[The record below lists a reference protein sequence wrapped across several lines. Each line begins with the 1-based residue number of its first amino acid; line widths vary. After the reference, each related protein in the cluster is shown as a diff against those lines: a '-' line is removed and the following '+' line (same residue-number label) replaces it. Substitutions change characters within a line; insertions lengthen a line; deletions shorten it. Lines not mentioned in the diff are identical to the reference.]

1 MTFAM
6 LEFLGLYLLAA
17 SMHPHRGVLLGG
29 WRTIAT
35 PRATVIAGW
44 SLVALSFGLAIAG
57 GATSDIV
64 TWFGLLPLACG
75 AILLGLSFAPQLVR
89 AAVVAGLAGSLA
101 AMVLH

>member
-17 SMHPHRGVLLGG
+17 SMQPHRGVLLGG
-29 WRTIAT
+29 WRSIAT

-44 SLVALSFGLAIAG
+44 ALLALSLGLAVA
-57 GATSDIV
+57 SRRPPDIV

-75 AILLGLSFAPQLVR
+75 AILSGLSFAPHLVR
-89 AAVVAGLAGSLA
+89 AFVVAGLAGGLVA
-101 AMVLH
+101 IALH

>member
-1 MTFAM
+1 MTFAL

-17 SMHPHRGVLLGG
+17 SMQPHRGVLLGN

-44 SLVALSFGLAIAG
+44 ALLALSFGLAVAG
-57 GATSDIV
+57 PAPTDII

-75 AILLGLSFAPQLVR
+75 TILLGLSFAPHLVR
-89 AAVVAGLAGSLA
+89 AFVIAGLAGSLA
-101 AMVLH
+101 AMVLR

>member
-17 SMHPHRGVLLGG
+17 SMQPHRGVLLGN

-44 SLVALSFGLAIAG
+44 VLLALSLGLAVASRQP
-57 GATSDIV
+57 TDIV

-75 AILLGLSFAPQLVR
+75 AILLGLSFAPHLVR
-89 AAVVAGLAGSLA
+89 AAMIAGLAGGLA
-101 AMVLH
+101 AMILH

>member
-6 LEFLGLYLLAA
+6 LEFLGLCLLAA
-17 SMHPHRGVLLGG
+17 SMQPHRGVLLGG

-44 SLVALSFGLAIAG
+44 ALVALSFGLAVASRE
-57 GATSDIV
+57 ATDIV

-75 AILLGLSFAPQLVR
+75 AILLGLSFAPHLVR
-89 AAVVAGLAGSLA
+89 AFLVATLAGGLVA
-101 AMVLH
+101 IFF